1 VQESNKSSNYSTIKT
16 INIMKDLIVTTYI
29 AYLPVAILLT
39 FFVARIFFKNS
50 KIFMLDIF
58 NQRQE
63 IAMSTNKLFEVG
75 FYLLSLGFALFYM
88 KIDKGDFYTYSDELR
103 QSILSFTQQDMFE
116 TLSYKIGVVAVFLGV
131 MVFLNLFLLFRGKR
145 KSSANRRAQQQIASV

>member
-1 VQESNKSSNYSTIKT
+1 
-16 INIMKDLIVTTYI
+16 MKDLIVTTYI

-88 KIDKGDFYTYSDELR
+88 KIDKGEFYTYSDELR

-116 TLSYKIGVVAVFLGV
+116 TLSYKIGVVAVFLGI
-131 MVFLNLFLLFRGKR
+131 MVFLNLYLLFRGKR
-145 KSSANRRAQQQIASV
+145 KSSANRRALQQLPTI

>member
-1 VQESNKSSNYSTIKT
+1 
-16 INIMKDLIVTTYI
+16 MKDLIVTTYI

>member
-1 VQESNKSSNYSTIKT
+1 
-16 INIMKDLIVTTYI
+16 MKDLIVTTYI

-103 QSILSFTQQDMFE
+103 ESILSFTQQDMFE

-145 KSSANRRAQQQIASV
+145 KSSANRRAQQQIATV